1 MRVYTASP
9 GRYTNTG
16 RRAVF
21 LSPCSS
27 LCSSWLLAGPDA
39 WHHGRYCS
47 GLLHARRR
55 PWQWH
60 VQVWFCWFACRCP
73 SRCASI
79 GSQALN
85 APHYGRYG
93 PEGQLPEVYRCVSVF
108 SAMLGSTADTCDAS
122 ACEDFWKNFSLFP
135 PVRWIRFPRSAMSC
149 GGDSFSPFGAYVFA
163 WDSVKP

>member
-21 LSPCSS
+21 LSPYSS

-39 WHHGRYCS
+39 RHHGRYGS
-47 GLLHARRR
+47 EGLLHARRR
-55 PWQWH
+55 SWQWH

-93 PEGQLPEVYRCVSVF
+93 PEGQLFRSVLDR
-108 SAMLGSTADTCDAS
+108 A
-122 ACEDFWKNFSLFP
+122 LFL
-135 PVRWIRFPRSAMSC
+135 VGILRRVGLRLR
-149 GGDSFSPFGAYVFA
+149 GGWCSQC
-163 WDSVKP
+163 